1 MKLCPLFAL
10 AGLAIATPASA
21 ATILLHPEGTDHRAA
36 INIDM
41 FLGEGVY
48 AARFFFDQPAGP
60 GSLLTFIHNVDY
72 DFYGVDDGI
81 HYGGDDVPT
90 FRDYSFTGA
99 TFSTLL
105 RVERPYR
112 QLWHWGGEIGDVE
125 ERGVYHIDAAFGE
138 CAFLSPGPVR
148 LDYGFERVGEVP
160 EPSSWAMLITGFLAV
175 GSALRVRRARLEG
188 RRTRA

>member
-1 MKLCPLFAL
+1 MNLCPLFAL
-10 AGLAIATPASA
+10 AGLAIAAPASA
-21 ATILLHPEGTDHRAA
+21 ATILLHPDGAEHRAA

-48 AARFFFDQPAGP
+48 AARFAFDRPVGP
-60 GSLLTFIHNVDY
+60 ECLLTFIHNVDY
-72 DFYGVDDGI
+72 DFYGVADGI

-90 FRDYSFTGA
+90 FWDHSFTGS

-112 QLWHWGGEIGDVE
+112 QLWHWAGEIGDVE
-125 ERGVYHIDAAFGE
+125 ERGVYSVNAAFGE
-138 CAFLSPGPVR
+138 FTFDSPAPVR

-160 EPSSWAMLITGFLAV
+160 EPSSWAMLIAGFLAL
-175 GSALRVRRARLEG
+175 GTALRRQRVRVGLG
-188 RRTRA
+188 WL